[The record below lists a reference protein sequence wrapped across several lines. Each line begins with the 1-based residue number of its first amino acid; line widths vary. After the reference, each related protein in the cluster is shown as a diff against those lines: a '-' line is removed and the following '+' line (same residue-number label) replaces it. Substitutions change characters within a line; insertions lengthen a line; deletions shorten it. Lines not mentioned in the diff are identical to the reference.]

1 MLMRGGESSGRDR
14 TEHSV
19 LVIQSEIWLQTL
31 GAEILKS
38 KFPKALIALP
48 AWSWGGGP
56 SLPQAAL
63 GPTQKQLWVGL
74 SDNVREMSLPHPRQ
88 MRNGCHLLP
97 GMAIMSYID
106 A

>member
-48 AWSWGGGP
+48 AWSWGGGSQP
-56 SLPQAAL
+56 PTGSPGPHTEAAL
-63 GPTQKQLWVGL
+63 GG
-74 SDNVREMSLPHPRQ
+74 SE
-88 MRNGCHLLP
+88 
-97 GMAIMSYID
+97 
-106 A
+106 